1 MGEQR
6 NVSSNSDQ
14 EIDNRTNSH
23 KNVSLITNQEI
34 HELLEEEVKKIKENK
49 TKSVAGKR
57 KVPPEDTKNNKGREI
72 NSNEKEYVKKK
83 YPESYA
89 KEIKFE
95 GSLKRNMNGI
105 FIQNSGIP
113 MSILILRKILELGL
127 EKYTL

>member
-72 NSNEKEYVKKK
+72 NSNEKEN
-83 YPESYA
+83 
-89 KEIKFE
+89 
-95 GSLKRNMNGI
+95 LKTYCMQSSFCRNNVPLWSPLDQPNHHLG
-105 FIQNSGIP
+105 QYRNHNLYHNVDP
-113 MSILILRKILELGL
+113 MK
-127 EKYTL
+127 T

>member
-1 MGEQR
+1 M
-6 NVSSNSDQ
+6 
-14 EIDNRTNSH
+14 
-23 KNVSLITNQEI
+23 LY
-34 HELLEEEVKKIKENK
+34 
-49 TKSVAGKR
+49 
-57 KVPPEDTKNNKGREI
+57 KNNKGREI

-113 MSILILRKILELGL
+113 MSILILRKILDLGL